1 MKILITILV
10 ATSFVYAEKLTQ
22 DFLKGFETGILIRD
36 DPRALHDYSCP
47 EPDEPE
53 TSFVSGFTKAIGPM
67 NMMAK
72 LSKDPRLESVASK
85 ITLFVT
91 TLNDVMGIFDEAY
104 DAGDFCRGLIFGKDG
119 AKMLYEI
126 A

>member
-10 ATSFVYAEKLTQ
+10 ATSFVYADKLTQ

-91 TLNDVMGIFDEAY
+91 TLNDVMGIFDKAY